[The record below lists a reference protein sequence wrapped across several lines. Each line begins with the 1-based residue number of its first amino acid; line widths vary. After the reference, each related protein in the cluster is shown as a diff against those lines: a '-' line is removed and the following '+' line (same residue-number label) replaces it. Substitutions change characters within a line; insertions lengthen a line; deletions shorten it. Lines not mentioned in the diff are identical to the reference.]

1 MTNRV
6 LIKRSSVANSV
17 PSASALEYGEFA
29 LNYSDGNLFFK
40 NSGNVVTTLV
50 STQFV
55 NVSGNVTGNYFFGNG
70 SQLTGVVASSA
81 NAESL
86 TGTFLPNNVV
96 TSNLT
101 TVGVLGTL
109 SVTGNA
115 NVGNLGTTGNVT
127 AGYFLGN
134 GSQLTGI
141 LTTANAQTLTG
152 TYLSAN
158 VLGSSL
164 TSVGTLG
171 NLSVTGNANVG
182 NLNATNISGT
192 LTTAAQPNVTSVGT
206 LSGLTVSG
214 ESNYTGNVNITGNLA
229 VTGNLNYQN
238 VTDLVV
244 GDPLIFIGANN
255 NANLFD
261 LGEVTQWNDGTLQY
275 GGIVRDASDGVWKV
289 FGNVYTE
296 PTTTVDFTNAIY
308 QPLRTG
314 AATFAGANINGA
326 LTGATSGAFSG
337 NVTTGNVSGE
347 TGAFTNVGG
356 TLTTASQTN
365 ITSVGTLG
373 SLGVT
378 GNANVGNISATN
390 GVFSG
395 AVTGITTIDAS
406 GNANVGNLGTNGNIT
421 AGYFIGNG
429 SQLTGVIA
437 SSANAETLTGTFLAN
452 NVVTSNLTTVGTLNS
467 LSVTGNANVGNIGA
481 TNAVITNSLS
491 AGNITAS
498 GNVSATYVVG
508 DGSYLTGIT
517 SLQSDYLF
525 ANVVSGVSPYYQSD
539 YIGSYVAGT
548 VATATQSV
556 GGTAVMLAEFL
567 TNAGYPNQSYLPMG
581 TIGVQYQT
589 QKDNGSSTYVTYAE
603 IWKRTSSGTETLLL
617 TSDVTPTSSVNTLIQ
632 QQTST
637 TNNSNIPLNPTD
649 RIAIKIY
656 AQISSGPTSGITL
669 SWDGA
674 TQSGFY
680 LPAPT
685 ASVAQ
690 FIPYQNAVSNVALG
704 SYGLSAGYLT
714 TAGNATVGNLDV
726 GSGNV
731 FSGNLIATD
740 VIFSTTMVATGNVTA
755 IGNISA
761 NYFVG
766 NGSQLTGLSSNS
778 IYNGNS
784 NVSIAS
790 ASANVT
796 MGINGD
802 ANTVVISPGSIFVNG
817 LFASPKTITSNVQM
831 AEDSTAIII
840 SPLTIASGYSMTVP
854 TSSTLYVWIPS

>member
-17 PSASALEYGEFA
+17 PSAAALEYGELA

-40 NSGNVVTTLV
+40 NSGNVVTTLA

-86 TGTFLPNNVV
+86 TGTFLSNNVA

-101 TVGVLGTL
+101 TVGALGTL

-115 NVGNLGTTGNVT
+115 NVGNLSTTGNVT

-141 LTTANAQTLTG
+141 LTTANAEILTG

-171 NLSVTGNANVG
+171 NLTVTGNANVG
-182 NLNATNISGT
+182 NLNATSITGT
-192 LTTAAQPNVTSVGT
+192 LTTAVQPNVTSVGT

-296 PTTTVDFTNAIY
+296 PTTTVDFTNAVY
-308 QPLRTG
+308 QPLRAG

-337 NVTTGNVSGE
+337 NVTTGNVSGT

-373 SLGVT
+373 SLVVT
-378 GNANVGNISATN
+378 GNVTGGNLLTSAQVIASGVIQSGTGLSTGGYLSVDGSADLHNTTVTGNLSAT
-390 GVFSG
+390 
-395 AVTGITTIDAS
+395 
-406 GNANVGNLGTNGNIT
+406 GNIT
-421 AGYFIGNG
+421 ANYFIGNG
-429 SQLTGVIA
+429 SQVTGVIA
-437 SSANAETLTGTFLAN
+437 SSANAQTLTGTFLAN

-467 LSVTGNANVGNIGA
+467 LSVTGNANVSN
-481 TNAVITNSLS
+481 V
-491 AGNITAS
+491 TAS
-498 GNVSATYVVG
+498 GNVSATYFLG

-525 ANVVSGVSPYYQSD
+525 ANVASGVSPYYQSS
-539 YIGSYVAGT
+539 YISNYVSGTTGT
-548 VATATQSV
+548 VTQSV

-567 TNAGYPNQSYLPMG
+567 TNAGYPNQSYLPTG
-581 TIGVQYQT
+581 TIGISYQT
-589 QKDNGSSTYVTYAE
+589 QKASGASIYFTYAE
-603 IWKRTSSGTETLLL
+603 IWKRTAAGAETLLL
-617 TSDVTPTSSVNTLIQ
+617 TSDTTATSAVNTLIQ
-632 QQTST
+632 QQTSA
-637 TNNSNIPLNPTD
+637 TNTSNILLDTTD

-656 AQISSGPTSGITL
+656 AQVTSGPTASITL
-669 SWDGA
+669 RWDS
-674 TQSGFY
+674 TTESGFY
-680 LPAPT
+680 LPTPSAT
-685 ASVAQ
+685 IAQ
-690 FIPYQNAVSNVALG
+690 FIPYQNAVGNLALG
-704 SYGLSAGYLT
+704 SYGLTAEYVTTTGNI
-714 TAGNATVGNLDV
+714 TAGN
-726 GSGNV
+726 
-731 FSGNLIATD
+731 I
-740 VIFSTTMVATGNVTA
+740 STAGNVT
-755 IGNISA
+755 GNYIL
-761 NYFVG
+761 G
-766 NGSQLTGLSSNS
+766 NGSQLTGIDNTS
-778 IYNGNS
+778 ISNGNS
-784 NVSIAS
+784 NVAISS

-831 AEDSTAIII
+831 AADSTAIII